1 MNEPNTNL
9 YVILLLITKFFP
21 KSVFQVQQLIT
32 LWEDT
37 ILVELPENL
46 QQYEQIIGQDG
57 NPIWKSRVAKAITEL
72 QKMNYIQR
80 AYPYSMQYQRY
91 TVTQLGTDDITV
103 AQHDIKNRISGDEL
117 QLSIEIEKLVQDMS

>member
-1 MNEPNTNL
+1 M
-9 YVILLLITKFFP
+9 
-21 KSVFQVQQLIT
+21 
-32 LWEDT
+32 
-37 ILVELPENL
+37 
-46 QQYEQIIGQDG
+46 IGQDG

-117 QLSIEIEKLVQDMS
+117 QLSTEIEKLVQDMS